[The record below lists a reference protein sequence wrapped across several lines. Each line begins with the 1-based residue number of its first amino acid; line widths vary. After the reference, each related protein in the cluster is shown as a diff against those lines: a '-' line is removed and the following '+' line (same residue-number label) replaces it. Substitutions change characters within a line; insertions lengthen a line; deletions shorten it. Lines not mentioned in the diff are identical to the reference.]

1 MWERFFS
8 LLGRQ
13 LRTGVNDVL
22 HSEEFQDLKQNVHD
36 SIHDAVDGNTTR
48 QKRRRKSH
56 AAGPVESVEPT
67 VEPTVKPL
75 RYSDARFPWKQVSSL
90 LLLVFG
96 GFFGITA
103 AGLLIAAAG
112 VLAAGEALG
121 ALSVLLSMAL
131 PFGGLSAWM
140 LTQGCRIR
148 GRLGRIRRYLRAV
161 GSANFCP
168 IDQLAPLV
176 QKSPAFVAKD
186 LDKMIR
192 TNMLPDGY
200 LDEQKTCLM
209 LGEQTYQQ
217 YLQAQRSMEERERR
231 EAQEERPAAGSTAVT
246 KGRESLRQI
255 RLAKDFITDETFV
268 LKIDRLEN
276 VTEKILN
283 YVERHP
289 EKGQQIRKFNDYYL
303 PTTVKLLTSYCQF
316 DRQPVQGENIT
327 SAKKQIRDSLDTI
340 NTAFEN
346 LLDSLFGDATLDIS
360 SDISVLEVML
370 AREGLTGTDF
380 KKDSGSKSE

>member
-13 LRTGVNDVL
+13 LRTGVKDVL
-22 HSEEFQDLKQNVHD
+22 HSEEFQDLKQNVQD
-36 SIHDAVDGNTTR
+36 SIHDAVDGGTAR
-48 QKRRRKSH
+48 QKHRRKSRS
-56 AAGPVESVEPT
+56 AAEPVETVEPT
-67 VEPTVKPL
+67 VEPVVKPL
-75 RYSDARFPWKQVSSL
+75 RYSDPHFPWQQVSSI

-96 GFFGITA
+96 GFFSLTTF
-103 AGLLIAAAG
+103 GLLVAAAG
-112 VLAAGEALG
+112 VMAAGQGLSALG
-121 ALSVLLSMAL
+121 VLLSMAL
-131 PFGGLSAWM
+131 PFGGLSGWM
-140 LTQGCRIR
+140 IAAGCRIR
-148 GRLGRIRRYLRAV
+148 GRLGRVRRYLRAI
-161 GSANFCP
+161 GGANFCP

-176 QKSPAFVAKD
+176 KKSPAFVAKD

-192 TNMLPDGY
+192 TNLLPDGY

-231 EAQEERPAAGSTAVT
+231 EAQEQKSPAGSAAVA

-268 LKIDRLEN
+268 LKINRLEN

-283 YVERHP
+283 YVEKHP
-289 EKGQQIRKFNDYYL
+289 EKGSQIRKFNDYYL

-380 KKDSGSKSE
+380 KKDDSAK